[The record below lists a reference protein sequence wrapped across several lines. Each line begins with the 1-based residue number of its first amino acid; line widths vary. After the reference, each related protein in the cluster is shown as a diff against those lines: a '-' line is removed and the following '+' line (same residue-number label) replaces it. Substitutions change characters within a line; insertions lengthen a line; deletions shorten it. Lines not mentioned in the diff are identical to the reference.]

1 MVLYFC
7 LCVCTYSKVVIHFS
21 TETIMMIMMR
31 LSACVVVAFFG
42 ATNVQIKACVFKNF
56 IPFSAPQIL
65 SKIRTV

>member
-7 LCVCTYSKVVIHFS
+7 LCVYSKATKVVIHFS

-42 ATNVQIKACVFKNF
+42 ATNQSLCSKILFLF
-56 IPFSAPQIL
+56 QHLQIL
-65 SKIRTV
+65 SKIRPV